1 MQRTTMVA
9 ALIALGL
16 AACSPPDPAPP
27 ATADGAPPPAPA
39 APAAP
44 SPAPEPAPTR
54 APETAQTPT
63 PAASVDTAGEQ
74 QVNASID
81 SLLGDHTRY
90 EPVIRG
96 FQKAVVD
103 GDKAA
108 VAALVRYPI
117 SARIAGKDVVI
128 ANADAFV
135 KRYDEIV
142 TPKIADAI
150 GKQNYA
156 DLMVNYKGV
165 MFGSG
170 EAWITG
176 ICDKGSKDCERFT
189 VKVVTIQPGAQ

>member
-1 MQRTTMVA
+1 MQRNAMIAV
-9 ALIALGL
+9 LIACGL
-16 AACSPPDPAPP
+16 AACSAPDPAPS
-27 ATADGAPPPAPA
+27 TDSAPPPVPATSA
-39 APAAP
+39 APPPPAEPA
-44 SPAPEPAPTR
+44 STPAPEPA
-54 APETAQTPT
+54 QTPP
-63 PAASVDTAGEQ
+63 PAAGIDAAGEQ
-74 QVNASID
+74 RVNASID
-81 SLLGDHTRY
+81 RLLGDHARY

-117 SARIAGKDVVI
+117 AARIAGKDVAI
-128 ANADAFV
+128 ADADAFV
-135 KRYDEIV
+135 QRYDEIV